1 MKVIIVSFLVCMV
14 SIIMVPSLAAQDDE
28 VTTEQG
34 VIPQDEMI
42 DPRTDQSTQDEPANT
57 EQGVDPQDESV
68 SAEPVPATHDWAVNT
83 GQDFTRPVRRI
94 DVTLTH
100 MDMAGDA
107 WNESFILSA
116 GLPYTLPSGWVVSL
130 RAEQP
135 YSLIKGETR
144 NNPLGKRLNGFGEFL
159 GEVLFIAPPEK
170 DWTYALGAQWI
181 PPSASHDEM
190 GTGRHQFVPSAG
202 FRYDLGPWMQG
213 AWCGLMVR
221 HAFDIGGYSGYDRI
235 SQTIAQPMMN
245 IDLPDLWFLTFAPEF
260 RYDWKDSEWFVP
272 FDMTVGKML
281 TGNIVASL
289 TLKSVINDDMLLYV
303 NVFEGRVGY
312 FF

>member
-1 MKVIIVSFLVCMV
+1 MKVIIVSFLVCMLSV
-14 SIIMVPSLAAQDDE
+14 IMVPSLGAQDDE

-34 VIPQDEMI
+34 IIPQDEAL
-42 DPRTDQSTQDEPANT
+42 DAGTDQSTQVEPVNT
-57 EQGVDPQDESV
+57 EQGVDRQNEVINTELDPGSYDG
-68 SAEPVPATHDWAVNT
+68 AVNT

-94 DVTLTH
+94 DVALAH

-107 WNESFILSA
+107 WSESFILSA
-116 GLPYTLPSGWVVSL
+116 GLPYTLPNGWVVSL

-135 YSLIKGETR
+135 YSIIKGVSR
-144 NNPLGKRLNGFGEFL
+144 NNPTGKRLNGFGEFL
-159 GEVLFIAPPEK
+159 GEVLFIAPPEEN
-170 DWTYALGAQWI
+170 WTYALGAQWI
-181 PPSASHDEM
+181 PPSASHDEL
-190 GTGRHQFVPSAG
+190 GTGRHQLVPSAG
-202 FRYDLGPWMQG
+202 FRYDLGQWMQG

-221 HAFDIGGYSGYDRI
+221 HAFDVAGYSGYDHI

-245 IDLPDLWFLTFAPEF
+245 IDLPDLWFLTFAPEI
-260 RYDWKDSEWFVP
+260 RYDWKNSEWFVP

-281 TGNIVASL
+281 TGNIVASF
-289 TLKSVINDDMLLYV
+289 TLKSAINDDMLLYV